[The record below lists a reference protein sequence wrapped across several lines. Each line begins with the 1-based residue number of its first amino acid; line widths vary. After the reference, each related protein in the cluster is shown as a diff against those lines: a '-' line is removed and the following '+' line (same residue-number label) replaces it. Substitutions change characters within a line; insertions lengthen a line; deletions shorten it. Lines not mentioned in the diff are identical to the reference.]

1 MKKFAALVVLVLSVA
16 LPRTSEAQYVQNDV
30 FSFQAVNQNMWGGS
44 GAASVSYEAFLGVQW
59 NTTMSI
65 GGITG
70 DEHATIIPGGCIWFF
85 GSQCWSAVTGDTRTG
100 LEITAQTDGKI
111 GLNVGATVNTGRVDV
126 TMPGQATLSTGSLT
140 ANSPGSTVT
149 IQTGYAVDPLATMQT
164 QFPSIE
170 LYADFVFDVFA
181 GGQYEVCFV
190 SSGCTGA
197 SGTLLDLNKTF
208 ELASFNRDGSGD
220 LRVLGITVPL
230 EASAA
235 LSDSVGSVGFT
246 LYPPNLETYAEA
258 TSTALHSSGD
268 VNVLELGVDVPSL
281 VADMILP
288 GSSYLLGGDAFGFG
302 YTVLSASLGP
312 RFGIGQAFT
321 FTSTPM
327 TTLSFST
334 PVSPVV
340 NGLTLAPTL
349 SFDAPLGS
357 NVDFVFPDAL
367 TLDVTPTY
375 WLNNSIDVSTDF
387 LSRLGFNLAV
397 LELTTPLGG
406 LGPLFQ
412 QDFQTSAVAIPVDD
426 RSFALAFNSHQGETF
441 QLSTVPEPA
450 TWMLLGC
457 GLLVLGALGW
467 GRRIG

>member
-1 MKKFAALVVLVLSVA
+1 MKKSAALVVLALSVA
-16 LPRTSEAQYVQNDV
+16 LARPSEAQYVQNDV
-30 FSFQAVNQNMWGGS
+30 FSFQAANQNMWGGS
-44 GAASVSYEAFLGVQW
+44 GAAEASYEAFLGVEW
-59 NTTMSI
+59 NTTMNI
-65 GGITG
+65 GGIAGSENT
-70 DEHATIIPGGCIWFF
+70 TIIPGGCIWFF
-85 GSQCWSAVTGDTRTG
+85 GTHCWTAVTADTRTG
-100 LEITAQTDGKI
+100 LLITGLTNGRI
-111 GLNVGATVNTGRVDV
+111 GLDVGATINAGRVDV

-140 ANSPGSTVT
+140 ANAPGSTFT
-149 IQTGYAVDPLATMQT
+149 IGTGYTVDPTATMHT

-181 GGQYEVCFV
+181 GGQVEACLVFA
-190 SSGCTGA
+190 GCMTE
-197 SGTLLDLNKTF
+197 SGTFIDWDETL

-220 LRVLGITVPL
+220 LRVLGFDVPL
-230 EASAA
+230 A
-235 LSDSVGSVGFT
+235 GSVGAVDFE
-246 LYPPNLETYAEA
+246 LFPPNLETDAEA

-268 VNVLELGVDVPSL
+268 VNILELSVDVPSL
-281 VADMILP
+281 VADLILP
-288 GSSYLLGGDAFGFG
+288 GSSYALGGSMLGFS

-334 PVSPVV
+334 PVRPIV
-340 NGLTLAPTL
+340 NGVTLAPTL
-349 SFDAPLGS
+349 SFDARLGS
-357 NVDFVFPDAL
+357 ALDFVFPDAL

-375 WLNNSIDVSTDF
+375 WLDNSINVDTDF
-387 LSRLGFNLAV
+387 LSRLGFNLSV
-397 LELTTPLGG
+397 LELDTPLGG
-406 LGPLFQ
+406 LGPLFER
-412 QDFQTSAVAIPVDD
+412 DFQTSAVPIGIDD

-450 TWMLLGC
+450 TWVLLGC